1 MRKCQRTGLEIKKQ
15 HFVTLGA
22 SNHTDHERAEYDYY
36 ATEPKAITYLLD
48 VEKFKG
54 SIWENACGEGHLSKE
69 LIKNGY
75 DVVSTDLIDRGY
87 GVGGIDFF
95 KCDKPKATNIVTNPP
110 YAFAQEWVEHSLE
123 ILHNGSKLA
132 LFLPIQ
138 FLESAERKTMF
149 MKTPPVRIHVFS
161 GRILCGIN
169 GNFYKT
175 DKEGNIVYKKNGKPK
190 RMSSAKCYAWFVWE
204 VGNYNNKPTI
214 DWIN

>member
-1 MRKCQRTGLEIKKQ
+1 MSKDWTGNKKTT
-15 HFVTLGA
+15 FVTLGA

-36 ATEPKAITYLLD
+36 ATEPKAVTYLLE
-48 VEKFKG
+48 VEKFTG

-87 GVGGIDFF
+87 GTGGVDFF
-95 KCDKPKATNIVTNPP
+95 KCDEPRATNIVTNPP

-123 ILHNGSKLA
+123 ILHSGSKLA

-138 FLESAERKTMF
+138 FLEGAKRKNMF

-161 GRILCGIN
+161 SRILCGMN
-169 GNFYKT
+169 GNFYST
-175 DKEGNIVYKKNGKPK
+175 DKEGNTIYDKNGNPK

-204 VGNYNNKPTI
+204 VGNYGNKPTI

>member
-1 MRKCQRTGLEIKKQ
+1 MSKDWTGNKKTT
-15 HFVTLGA
+15 FVTLGA

-36 ATEPKAITYLLD
+36 ATEPKAITYLLE
-48 VEKFKG
+48 VEKFIG

-75 DVVSTDLIDRGY
+75 DVISTDLIDRGY
-87 GVGGIDFF
+87 GIGGIDFF
-95 KCDKPKATNIVTNPP
+95 KCDKPKAINIVTNPP

-138 FLESAERKTMF
+138 FLESTERKTMF

-169 GNFYKT
+169 GNFYST

-214 DWIN
+214 DWRN